1 MLLKDEFLGKGKDD
15 IKIRIKIGRIQGSVK
30 IIDKSK
36 KGQDQLKEIKR
47 AQLRMVRLPDLEAGS
62 PDEPSPLSV
71 QTEAEK

>member
-15 IKIRIKIGRIQGSVK
+15 VKVRLKIGRITGSIK
-30 IIDKSK
+30 ILDKSK

-47 AQLRMVRLPDLEAGS
+47 PQLRMVRLPDLEAGS
-62 PDEPSPLSV
+62 PDGPSPPSV